1 MNTEKKYTIM
11 MEEFFMA
18 KERLII
24 LDGHSLMNRAFYALP
39 PLTNADG
46 LHTNAL
52 YGFTSM
58 LFKMKEEI
66 NPDYIVCTFDKKAP
80 TFRHVEYKE
89 YKAGRKKM
97 PPELGEQF
105 PVLKELL
112 NLLAINVFEI
122 DGFEADDLIGTLSKF
137 AEQKGIEV
145 YVVTGDRDALQLAS
159 DDIKIIITKKG
170 MSEKEIYDHNRM
182 VEEFGVTPTQF
193 IDVKGL
199 MGDSSDNIPGVPG
212 IGEKTAYK
220 LIHQYGSIENVLQN
234 IENIAGSKVKQ
245 NLMDFSDQA
254 IFSKK
259 LATIITNVP
268 VDIDLDSI
276 KSKESFDLDALRQM
290 FFRLQFKSLLDKLP
304 KETINEKAMS
314 KTKEID
320 IKYEIVDTVEKLR
333 NCAENITQQLYMYF
347 NVADLNT
354 YSKSRID
361 RIYLNSQEK
370 NYALYFNQMLEE
382 DEKTLIEILK
392 AIFENEAIE
401 KVGHD
406 NKPVYLLLNKLGI
419 KLKSVAFDTKL
430 AAYLI
435 DSSKGEYKLTTLI
448 QELLKIDII
457 GEGEELYVKYTAY
470 LPRLKKVLEEKIK
483 EYEMEELLYKVEQP
497 LTEALAFVEAEG
509 FKVDKEK
516 LSQLGEKFEIEIEA
530 VQKEIFTLADEEF
543 NISSPKQLGKILFEK
558 LDLPVV
564 KKTKTGYSTNAEVL
578 EELSDK
584 HPIIDKITYY
594 RQLTKLFSTYVEGLK
609 NVIDTDGKIHSSLNQ
624 TVTTTGR
631 LSSTEPNLQN
641 IPIKYEMGREIRKV
655 FVPNNDECVILSA
668 DYSQIELRVLAH
680 IAHDSNLI
688 DAFVNHSDIHTKTA
702 SEVFRVPLEEVTTLM
717 RGRAKAVNFGIV
729 YGIGDFSLAKD
740 LKITKKEA
748 KTYIDTYFERYPNV
762 KKYMEDIVK
771 EVEEK
776 SFVTTILNRRRYIP
790 EALASNK
797 MVKALGVRLAMNTPI
812 QGSAADVIK
821 LAMVNVYKEL
831 NERQLKS
838 TLILQV
844 HDELLLNV
852 YKDELQ
858 TVEEIVKKEMEQVIK
873 LRVPLEV
880 DINVGETWYEAK

>member
-1 MNTEKKYTIM
+1 
-11 MEEFFMA
+11 MA

-39 PLTNADG
+39 PLTNTEG

-52 YGFTSM
+52 YGFTGM

-66 NPDYIVCTFDKKAP
+66 KPDYIVCTFDRKAP
-80 TFRHVEYKE
+80 TFRHEEYKE

-112 NLLAINVFEI
+112 NLLAIDVFEI

-137 AEQKGIEV
+137 AEEKGIEV
-145 YVVTGDRDALQLAS
+145 YIVTGDRDALQLAS
-159 DDIKIIITKKG
+159 DDIKVVITKKG

-234 IENIAGSKVKQ
+234 IENIAGSKIKQ
-245 NLMDFSDQA
+245 NLMDFSEQA

-304 KETINEKAMS
+304 KETKNEKAMS

-320 IKYEIVDTVEKLR
+320 IQYEIVDTIEKLR

-347 NVADLNT
+347 DVVDLHT

-401 KVGHD
+401 KNGHD
-406 NKPVYLLLNKLGI
+406 NKPGYLLLNKLGI
-419 KLKSVAFDTKL
+419 KLKGVAFDTQM

-448 QELLKIDII
+448 QELLKIDIS

-470 LPRLKKVLEEKIK
+470 LPQLKKVLEEKIK
-483 EYEMEELLYKVEQP
+483 EYDMEELLYKVEQP

-516 LSQLGEKFEIEIEA
+516 LSVLGEKFKIEIEA
-530 VQKEIFTLADEEF
+530 VQKEIFTLSDEEF

-680 IAHDSNLI
+680 IADDSNLI

-762 KKYMEDIVK
+762 KKYMEDVVK

-790 EALASNK
+790 EASASNK

-821 LAMVNVYKEL
+821 LAMVNVFKEL

-852 YKDELQ
+852 YKDELKA
-858 TVEEIVKKEMEQVIK
+858 VEEIVKKEMEQVIK